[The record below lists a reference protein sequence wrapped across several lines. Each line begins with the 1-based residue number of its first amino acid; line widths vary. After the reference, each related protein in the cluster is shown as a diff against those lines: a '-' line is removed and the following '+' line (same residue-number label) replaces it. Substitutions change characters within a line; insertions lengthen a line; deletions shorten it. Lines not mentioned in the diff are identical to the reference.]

1 MNDLGLGIAV
11 LLASYTAIG
20 VSMAFL
26 VQKSGKRFIIAG
38 KRLPLLIVGTM
49 LFAQALDANSTV
61 GSAGAVQAGG
71 FWTGFTFPLGLALC
85 LVVTGT
91 WFAKPLN
98 RMNML
103 TLADFYYRRY
113 SNRVEIPVTFIMAI
127 SFIILVAGNLAGCG
141 WIVKTV
147 FGIEYVPAL
156 VVVTGLVLLYTFSGG
171 LFSSAATDIVQLYPA
186 LIAFIAAPLILIGN
200 YGIDFFAAAIPAGY
214 ADLSGLTSIESG
226 ALINWAGILALALGD
241 IVALD
246 FMERVFAA
254 KDEKTAQAA
263 CYYGAIFTII
273 AGLGATVLGLMTFA
287 LFPVLDDPRDA
298 LGLIATNEL
307 PFIVGL
313 FVLGGV
319 LGAGSVHRER
329 WRTRRVGRLR
339 AQHPPPE
346 HHSSRTSAARPR
358 RWARRSRS
366 STSTGTCLTSGCS
379 RTPGSC
385 SSPSSGRLWLAI
397 VRPEPGVM
405 LVLAFDVVFAG
416 CLVPLVLGIYW
427 SKANTSGALASI
439 IIGSGLRLLFF
450 LGIPALEPGL
460 DTLIPPVVSLIAMVA
475 VSSAT
480 YKTDVPKHHVITEV
494 ATDENVARG
503 LA

>member
-1 MNDLGLGIAV
+1 MNDLGIGVAV
-11 LLASYTAIG
+11 LLAIYTVIG

-85 LVVTGT
+85 LLITGAF
-91 WFAKPLN
+91 FAKPLN

-113 SNRVEIPVTFIMAI
+113 SNRVEVPVTFIMAI
-127 SFIILVAGNLAGCG
+127 SFIILVAGNLAGCA

-147 FGIEYVPAL
+147 FGIEYVPGL
-156 VVVTGLVLLYTFSGG
+156 LIVTAIVLTYTFSGG

-186 LIAFIAAPLILIGN
+186 LIAFIAAPLILVGTF
-200 YGIDFFAAAIPAGY
+200 GIDYFAAAIPAGY
-214 ADLSGLTSIESG
+214 ADLSGLTNIESG
-226 ALINWAGILALALGD
+226 ALINWAGILALAFGD

-254 KDEKTAQAA
+254 KDEKTAQQA
-263 CYYGAIFTII
+263 CFYGAFFTII
-273 AGLGATVLGLMTFA
+273 AGLGATTLGLMSFA
-287 LFPVLDDPRDA
+287 LFPDLADPRDA
-298 LGLIATNEL
+298 LAFIATDHL
-307 PFIVGL
+307 PFLVGL
-313 FVLGGV
+313 FVVGGV
-319 LGAGSVHRER
+319 LGAGLSTANGGALAVSAVFGRNLLHRNIVLPYER
-329 WRTRRVGRLR
+329 RKAAAMGKTLEELNVDWHKLDARLLYY
-339 AQHPPPE
+339 
-346 HHSSRTSAARPR
+346 ARFMLIPVF
-358 RWARRSRS
+358 AVAM
-366 STSTGTCLTSGCS
+366 
-379 RTPGSC
+379 
-385 SSPSSGRLWLAI
+385 WLAV

-416 CLVPLVLGIYW
+416 CLVPLVLGVFW

-439 IIGSGLRLLFF
+439 VIGSGLRLLLF
-450 LGIPALEPGL
+450 LGIPAVEPGL
-460 DTLIPPVVSLIAMVA
+460 DTLIPPVVSLVVMVS
-475 VSSAT
+475 VSLAT
-480 YKTDVPKHHVITEV
+480 YKTDVPKHHVINEV
-494 ATDENVARG
+494 PSDEAVARG
-503 LA
+503 TA